1 MVFRK
6 NPVDQTEL
14 RQMALERLRLKG
26 VSAVEALDLPS
37 AQRLFEELEIH
48 QIELELQNEHLN
60 QARTQ
65 LEAAL
70 NQSTELYD
78 FSPVG
83 NLLLSGNGNIIKA
96 NLSGAQMLG
105 SERARIVGSKL
116 GLYLPQS
123 ERLVFNEL
131 LSRAKA
137 SGEVVAGELTLLNSH
152 PDATHVQ
159 INISP
164 LTDESGWQI
173 VLVDI
178 SERLRME
185 TQLRL
190 SEERWKLALDATGDG
205 VWDWNLSTDTVL
217 FSKRFIELHLE
228 SEHEF
233 GQRKEDW
240 FGRIHPEDKPHVM
253 MVVQDCLSG
262 ENALL
267 SAEYRVRCKDSSWK
281 WVLARGAVISR
292 DADRKPLRMI
302 GTYVDI
308 SSRKAVEEALL
319 LAANFQ
325 QAVFDSLSAQVG
337 VLDRLG
343 VLIQTNL
350 AWKKYVQPS
359 SGVGLQVFT
368 GEPYLDVLYRLT
380 QGDQGIVQH
389 VKNGLA
395 SVLAGEVDAFQL
407 QQPFFVPR
415 DKHWFSMKI
424 MPVHDVQERL
434 LVSHE
439 DVTSLKAAELAS
451 TTLANVDALTGALSR
466 LNFLNLAEQELQRS
480 TRYGLPLMVLMMD
493 LDHFKQINDRYGH
506 AVGDA
511 VLKRFVQTVSDVLRE
526 SDLMGR
532 LGGEEFA
539 VLLPNTTLEGGRA
552 LAQRIIDS
560 VQGSPVPVND
570 TPIVYTV
577 SIGAGCLTS
586 ENSFSALLGIADMAL
601 YRAKNGG
608 RNRLEI
614 GVDEMQS

>member
-6 NPVDQTEL
+6 NPVDQTKL

-26 VSAVEALDLPS
+26 VSAAQALDLPS

-48 QIELELQNEHLN
+48 QIELELQNEHLS
-60 QARTQ
+60 QARVQ

-70 NQSTELYD
+70 NQSTQLYD

-83 NLLLSGNGNIIKA
+83 NLLLNADGSIIKV

-105 SERARIVGSKL
+105 AERSRLLGGKL
-116 GLYLPQS
+116 GLYLPEA
-123 ERLVFNEL
+123 ERPSFNEL
-131 LSRAKA
+131 LSRAQA
-137 SGEVVAGELTLLNSH
+137 LGEDVGGELTLLNSAL
-152 PDATHVQ
+152 DTTNVQ

-164 LTDESGWQI
+164 LSDELGWQI

-178 SERLRME
+178 SERRRME

-190 SEERWKLALDATGDG
+190 SEERWKLALEATGDG

-217 FSKRFIELHLE
+217 FSKRFIELHGG
-228 SEHEF
+228 SELEF

-240 FGRIHPEDKPHVM
+240 FGRIYPEDKPQVM
-253 MVVQDCLSG
+253 MAIQACLLG

-267 SAEYRVRCKDSSWK
+267 SAEYRVMCKDNSLK

-292 DADRKPLRMI
+292 SEDQKPVRMI

-308 SSRKAVEEALL
+308 SSRKAVEDALL
-319 LAANFQ
+319 SAANFQ

-350 AWKKYVQPS
+350 AWKKYVQPAD
-359 SGVGLQVFT
+359 GVSVSVCA
-368 GEPYLDVLYRLT
+368 GESYLDVLYRLT
-380 QGDQGIVQH
+380 QGDQGVVQH
-389 VKNGLA
+389 VGSA
-395 SVLAGEVDAFQL
+395 IAAVLAGEVASFQL
-407 QQPFFVPR
+407 QQPFYVPA
-415 DKHWFSMKI
+415 DKRWFSMKI
-424 MPVHDVQERL
+424 TPVHDVQERL

-439 DVTSLKAAELAS
+439 DVTSLKSAELAS
-451 TTLANVDALTGALSR
+451 TILANVDALTGALSR

-539 VLLPNTTLEGGRA
+539 VLLPNTALEGGCA

-560 VQGSPVPVND
+560 VQGSPVPVHHQL
-570 TPIVYTV
+570 IVYTV
-577 SIGAGCLTS
+577 SIGAGCLRS
-586 ENSFSALLGIADMAL
+586 ENTFAALLGVADMAL
-601 YRAKNGG
+601 YRAKNAG

-614 GVDEMQS
+614 GVSE

>member
-6 NPVDQTEL
+6 NPLQPDEL
-14 RQMALERLRLKG
+14 RQIALERLRVKG
-26 VSAVEALDLPS
+26 VGPTALDLPS

-48 QIELELQNEHLN
+48 QIELELQNEHLSH
-60 QARTQ
+60 ARVQ

-83 NLLLSGNGNIIKA
+83 NLLLDSESSIIKV

-105 SERARIVGSKL
+105 AERARLLGSKL
-116 GLYLPQS
+116 GLYLPEA
-123 ERLVFNEL
+123 ERLVFNDL
-131 LSRAKA
+131 LSRSK
-137 SGEVVAGELTLLNSH
+137 SGDDLVAGELTLLNSH
-152 PDATHVQ
+152 SVATHVQ
-159 INISP
+159 INVAP
-164 LTDESGWQI
+164 LSDESGWQI

-178 SERLRME
+178 SERRRME
-185 TQLRL
+185 AQLRL

-205 VWDWNLSTDTVL
+205 VWDWNLSTDAVL
-217 FSKRFIELHLE
+217 FSKRFIELHGDTDI
-228 SEHEF
+228 EF
-233 GQRKEDW
+233 GHRKEDW
-240 FGRIHPEDKPHVM
+240 FGRIHPEDKPPVM
-253 MVVQDCLSG
+253 VAMQDCLLG
-262 ENALL
+262 ERALL
-267 SAEYRVRCKDSSWK
+267 SAEYRVRCKDGSWK
-281 WVLARGAVISR
+281 WVLARGAVIARSE
-292 DADRKPLRMI
+292 DRKPLRMI

-308 SSRKAVEEALL
+308 SSRKAAEEALR

-325 QAVFDSLSAQVG
+325 QAVFDSLSAQVA

-343 VLIQTNL
+343 VLIQTNQ
-350 AWKKYVQPS
+350 AWRTYAQPFAEM
-359 SGVGLQVFT
+359 GAQAGL
-368 GEPYLDVLYRLT
+368 GEPYLDVLLRLT
-380 QGDQGIVQH
+380 QGEQGVVQRARD
-389 VKNGLA
+389 GMA
-395 SVLAGEVDAFQL
+395 FVLAGEMASFQL
-407 QQPFFVPR
+407 QQPFFVPS
-415 DKHWFSMKI
+415 DQHWFSMKI
-424 MPVHDVQERL
+424 TPVRDVQERL

-451 TTLANVDALTGALSR
+451 TNLANVDALTGALSR

-493 LDHFKQINDRYGH
+493 LDHFKQINDRFGH
-506 AVGDA
+506 AAGDA

-539 VLLPNTTLEGGRA
+539 VLLPNTMVEGGRA

-560 VQGSPVPVND
+560 VQSSPVPVNHQLV
-570 TPIVYTV
+570 VYTV
-577 SIGAGCLTS
+577 SIGAGCLSS
-586 ENSFSALLGIADMAL
+586 ENCFSSLLGVADMAL

-614 GVDEMQS
+614 GMGD

>member
-6 NPVDQTEL
+6 NPVDQNEL

-26 VSAVEALDLPS
+26 VSAVGALDLPS

-48 QIELELQNEHLN
+48 QIELELQNEHLS
-60 QARTQ
+60 QARAQ

-70 NQSTELYD
+70 NQSTQLYD

-83 NLLLSGNGNIIKA
+83 NLLLNADGSIVKI

-105 SERARIVGSKL
+105 SERARLLGSKL
-116 GLYLPQS
+116 GLYLAEA
-123 ERLVFNEL
+123 ERQVYNAL
-131 LSRAKA
+131 LSRAND
-137 SGEVVAGELTLLNSH
+137 SGEAVAGELTLLNSTS
-152 PDATHVQ
+152 DATHVQ

-164 LTDESGWQI
+164 LSDESGWQI

-178 SERLRME
+178 SERRRME

-205 VWDWNLSTDTVL
+205 VWDWDLITDTVL

-228 SEHEF
+228 SELEF

-240 FGRIHPEDKPHVM
+240 FGRIHPEDKPQVM
-253 MVVQDCLSG
+253 MTVQDCLLG

-267 SAEYRVRCKDSSWK
+267 SAEYRVRCKDGSWK

-292 DADRKPLRMI
+292 GADRKPMRMI

-343 VLIQTNL
+343 VIIQTNL
-350 AWKKYVQPS
+350 AWKKYVQP
-359 SGVGLQVFT
+359 FAT
-368 GEPYLDVLYRLT
+368 GNELAFADVPYLDVLFRLT
-380 QGDQGIVQH
+380 QGDQGVVQH
-389 VKNGLA
+389 VSNGLA
-395 SVLAGEVDAFQL
+395 SVLSGEVASFQL
-407 QQPFFVPR
+407 QQPFFVPS

-424 MPVHDVQERL
+424 TPVHDVQERL

-439 DVTSLKAAELAS
+439 DVTNLKAAELAS

-493 LDHFKQINDRYGH
+493 LDHFKHINDQYGH
-506 AVGDA
+506 AAGDA
-511 VLKRFVQTVSDVLRE
+511 VLKRFVQAVSGVLRE

-560 VQGSPVPVND
+560 VQCSPVPVNNQL
-570 TPIVYTV
+570 IVYTV

-601 YRAKNGG
+601 YRAKNAG

-614 GVDEMQS
+614 GVDELQS